1 VKILSKKPEQ
11 VKPEKKSKGFF
22 LVPRDVSRL
31 PYFNENEKKYT
42 RYRALLYLI
51 DHAIF
56 KTQEIELERQG
67 RKIKIKVNRNEV
79 FTSRLILKEH
89 WKRSLKWIDRFL
101 SELEEKK
108 LIDKIVVR
116 TALKTEKR
124 DNALGQRK
132 NGKKRQ
138 RKTRKIA
145 QLGIR
150 VKLLF
155 LDDLDE
161 DLRRLRIN
169 RILEKRDNAKNEKRD
184 NEKRHI
190 LIM

>member
-31 PYFNENEKKYT
+31 PFFNEDEKKYT

-56 KTQEIELERQG
+56 KTQIIELERQG

-79 FTSRLILKEH
+79 FTSRLTLEKH
-89 WKRSLKWIDRFL
+89 WKRSLWWIDRFL

-108 LIDKIVVR
+108 LIKTLVVK
-116 TALKTEKR
+116 TALKTEKT
-124 DNALGQRK
+124 DNASSQRK
-132 NGKKRQ
+132 TEKNRQ
-138 RKTRKIA
+138 RKIRKIA

-169 RILEKRDNAKNEKRD
+169 RILEKTDNAKNEKPD
-184 NEKRHI
+184 NKARHI